1 MSFEDMKIAFINMIT
16 LGVSF
21 TAIEN
26 WLKITL
32 LIVSIVYTIMKI
44 IEIKKVKKD

>member
-1 MSFEDMKIAFINMIT
+1 MGDTRLAIINGIT

-21 TAIEN
+21 SGVEQ

-44 IEIKKVKKD
+44 TEIRKNKKN